1 MKKYVLSNYALK
13 TESGKTLEDP
23 TSLTE
28 VGGESADFDFFYP
41 ILDDNDFYCTFEYK
55 CDVFLL

>member
-13 TESGKTLEDP
+13 TESGKTLEGP

-41 ILDDNDFYCTFEYK
+41 ILDDGNSNCTIDDK